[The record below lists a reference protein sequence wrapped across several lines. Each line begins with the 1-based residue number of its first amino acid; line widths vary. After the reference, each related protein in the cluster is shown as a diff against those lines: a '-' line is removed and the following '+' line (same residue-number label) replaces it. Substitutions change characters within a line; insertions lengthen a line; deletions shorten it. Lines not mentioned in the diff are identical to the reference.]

1 MFVTDD
7 AGQNHTEVFTLRVKM
22 KFVLWVRD
30 NIKSK
35 AEFIW
40 SAAGDHWTAAITAS
54 VGKKSPQRERE
65 RESQS
70 TWEAALTTMTTRKK
84 KRKEVH
90 KQMMKFETALNPKLS
105 DSSTTIAM
113 AEIMTSEFQR
123 LVSFTSICIIIN
135 TKRKKSPPPTT
146 SNGALKMAK
155 MQCK

>member
-65 RESQS
+65 RVNPLEKPH
-70 TWEAALTTMTTRKK
+70 WLRWLLEKKK
-84 KRKEVH
+84 KRSPQANDEIR
-90 KQMMKFETALNPKLS
+90 
-105 DSSTTIAM
+105 DSFKSQIV
-113 AEIMTSEFQR
+113 R
-123 LVSFTSICIIIN
+123 LIN
-135 TKRKKSPPPTT
+135 NNSNGRDHDLWIPTT
-146 SNGALKMAK
+146 RLFHIHLYYHKHEKEKIPTTNNIKWCIENGQNA
-155 MQCK
+155 MQVA